1 MANISTGNIPGGGA
15 PGADGADGD
24 FIYVGYASASD
35 GTGFTLTFS
44 ASLAYI
50 AIKRS
55 AVEIASPLVG
65 DFAGL
70 WTKYKGDNGTNGTNG
85 TNGADGDNSYTYIA
99 YASADD
105 GSGFTMTYNS
115 ALTHIAIKTTTVEI
129 PSPVVGDFTGLFV
142 RYLGTNGADGA
153 TGHRAGM
160 VYMFGSSTGAADP
173 TDGKFRLNSATG
185 ASVTILRLDDLD
197 NLAVNMEALIQTIVA
212 GDIIEIRSDSTSGTT
227 FLALRATG
235 IPTDATGYWNVP
247 VAYVAGIVPPTNA
260 EICVIQR
267 YGQGNKA
274 GVRYDFSTLAT
285 SGDPGPGLFYMSN
298 ASSSAVTNLY
308 IDDVAIG
315 SVSAQTFLAAWV
327 KNGLILIQQNGGV
340 NFAIFRINATPTD
353 SGTYFTVP
361 VTYLAGGNFSNTDAC
376 VFTYIPSPNVSWD
389 GTDLLDESGVSIST
403 PLAFDTFA
411 DAVTATAAA
420 YVGKTAQVRNPGNN
434 VVSATDRRTVR
445 GRPALIFSNPD
456 SGRWECA
463 DGEMLLHRGANT
475 APASGAISFDVTCPA
490 ATWIG
495 TYALATANG
504 GLETKITSAGLG
516 AHGLSSANLGA
527 MIEVTAGTNWTPG
540 LYKLTVIE
548 AAGDELTIDH
558 PFNPGGNVLG
568 QPTFTLIN
576 GTSAE
581 VLLKRIK
588 IPALSVDGGV
598 RWSATF
604 DCTGTVSKRPR
615 IKYGASGVSVAT
627 AIEYFNVQD
636 TAANAIGVYGGF
648 DNRGATNRQIGWHN
662 ASSAT
667 GVGTTSGSP
676 ETSQIESNV
685 ATDLLITAHISSAGD
700 MIQLSRSAVWVT
712 L

>member
-1 MANISTGNIPGGGA
+1 MASFSSGGAAGGGA

-24 FIYVGYASASD
+24 FIYVGYATASD
-35 GTGFTLTFS
+35 GTGYNAAPD
-44 ASLAYI
+44 ASRKYI
-50 AIKRS
+50 AILRS
-55 AVEIASPLVG
+55 ELEIPSPVVG

-70 WTKYKGDNGTNGTNG
+70 WQKYIGENGSNGSNGTNGT
-85 TNGADGDNSYTYIA
+85 DGDNAYVYVA

-115 ALTHIAIKTTTVEI
+115 ALTHIAIKSTTTEI
-129 PSPVVGDFTGLFV
+129 PTPVVGDFTGLFV

-160 VYMFGSSTGAADP
+160 VYMFGSSTGNADP
-173 TDGKFRLNSATG
+173 GAGKFRLNSATG
-185 ASVTILRLDDLD
+185 ASVTILRLNDAD
-197 NLAVNMEALIQTIVA
+197 NLTVNMEALIQTIAA

-235 IPTDATGYWNVP
+235 VPTDATGYWNVP

-267 YGQGNKA
+267 YGVGNK
-274 GVRYDFSTLAT
+274 GGLRYDFSTLAT

-298 ASSSAVTNLY
+298 ASSASVTNLY

-327 KNGLILIQQNGGV
+327 KNGLILVQQNGGV
-340 NFAIFRINATPTD
+340 NFAIFRISATPTD

-361 VTYLAGGNFSNTDAC
+361 VTYLAGGNFTSTDAC

-389 GTDLLDESGVSIST
+389 GTDLLNEAGESIST
-403 PLAFDTFA
+403 PLTFDTFA

-434 VVSATDRRTVR
+434 DVSATDRRTVR
-445 GRPALIFSNPD
+445 GRPALIYSNPD

-463 DGEMLLHRGANT
+463 DGEMLLHRAANT
-475 APASGAISFDVTCPA
+475 APASGSISFDVTCPA

-495 TYALATANG
+495 TYTLALANG
-504 GLETKITSAGLG
+504 GLETKITSAGSG
-516 AHGLSSANLGA
+516 AHGLSATNLGA
-527 MIEVTAGTNWTPG
+527 MIEVTAGTGWTPG

-558 PFNPGGNVLG
+558 PYDGGLG

-604 DCTGTVSKRPR
+604 DCTGTNSKRPR
-615 IKYGASGVSVAT
+615 IKYGAAGVTVAA

-636 TAANAIGVYGGF
+636 TAANAIGINGGF

-667 GVGTTSGSP
+667 GVGTTAGSP

-685 ATDLLITAHISSAGD
+685 ATDLLITAHISVAGD